1 MIVDGLKTLLRFALQ
16 RNVYTVQHGL
26 ARGLKRR
33 GGIAFLKKELT
44 EEERF
49 LLSLDFTGQTIYDIG
64 AWEGVFTCFFARAV
78 GSHGQ
83 VITFEPNPKCREHIL
98 ENVRLNGFN
107 HVRLIGI
114 GLSSTTGKDTL
125 VFSARS
131 LGVGSLQT
139 EIKQQLL
146 NGPGAVSIEIDL
158 DTLDHQI
165 AVHALPPPNLVK
177 IDVEG
182 LEYQVLKG
190 MSETMA
196 MYSPKLY
203 IEIHGAGEQGKL
215 TNAHDVVV
223 LLSQAGYTIQHVES
237 GQSIDPM
244 KYEVAKEGHLYCYKP

>member
-1 MIVDGLKTLLRFALQ
+1 MIVDSIKSLLRFALQ

-33 GGIAFLKKELT
+33 GGLAFLKKELT

-49 LLSLDFTGQTIYDIG
+49 LLSLDLNGQTVYDIG

-78 GSHGQ
+78 GNHGQ
-83 VITFEPNPKCREHIL
+83 VITFEPNPQCRTHIL
-98 ENVRLNGFN
+98 ENVQLNRFD
-107 HVRLIGI
+107 HVRIIGI
-114 GLSSTTGKDTL
+114 GLSSNKGKDTL
-125 VFSARS
+125 VFSDRS

-146 NGPGAVSIEIDL
+146 SKRGAVSIEIEL

-165 AVHALPPPNLVK
+165 AVHTLPPPNLVK

-182 LEYQVLKG
+182 LEYHVLKG

-196 MYSPKLY
+196 IYSPKLY
-203 IEIHGAGEQGKL
+203 IEIHGADEQGKFA
-215 TNAHDVVV
+215 NAHDVVS
-223 LLSQAGYTIQHVES
+223 LLTQAGYRIQHIES
-237 GQSIDPM
+237 GQMVDPM
-244 KYEVAKEGHLYCYKP
+244 RFEIAKEGHLYCHKP